1 MKKAANFITNHS
13 KLIVL
18 ISILLLVPAIIGYVN
33 TKVNYD
39 ILVYL
44 PSDIDTMKGQDI
56 LTDEFNIGAF
66 SFVMVD
72 NMSNHDILELEDK
85 IKDIDGVNGVVSLAD
100 ATDDVIPISMLPTS
114 ITDKLVDKDGTIIVV
129 TFEDGTSNERTM
141 DAVSEIRNTV
151 DDESTVSGMTSMVID
166 TMNLSNSEVVIYVI
180 IAVALCLVV
189 LGLAT
194 DSYIIPVLLLGN
206 IGFAIIY
213 NLGSNIFLG
222 DVSYITKAITAVLQL
237 GVTTDFSIF
246 LYHKYEQAK
255 LNNKKRDKKEAMNE
269 AICETFK
276 SVIGSSL
283 TTIAGFLALC
293 FMDLTLGKDI
303 GIVMAK
309 GVLWG
314 LICVLTVFPAL
325 LLTFDNLIE
334 KTKHKIH
341 FPKFKFINT
350 FSTKYYKYIIIV
362 FLILLIPAIY
372 GNSNYDVYYKLDK
385 SLPEDLPSS
394 IANSDLAKRYNI
406 ISPQIIILNK
416 DIKANQIEELV
427 NDLKSMDGIDLVI
440 APSLLEKSG
449 ISEDILPEDLTNIYE
464 SDKYQMIIINS
475 TYEVASDELNAQV
488 ETIENLVKKYDKD
501 GLVAGEGALT
511 KDLVTI
517 ADHDFKVVNYISIA
531 VIFVIMLFVLKSIS
545 LPVILVFAIEMA
557 IFMNMAMSYYTG
569 VSLPFIA
576 SIVVGTIQLGAT
588 IDYAILM
595 STKYL
600 ELRKNNKDK
609 YECMKETLNLTSVS
623 IITSALC
630 FFCATFGV
638 YIYSDIDMIGSIC
651 LLISRGA
658 IISMLVV
665 VFVLPALLL
674 IFDKLIMK
682 TTIGMKEGLKY
693 EKN

>member
-1 MKKAANFITNHS
+1 MKKLSKFITEHS

-18 ISILLLVPAIIGYVN
+18 LSIILLIPAVIGYVN

-44 PSDIDTMKGQDI
+44 PSDIDTMKGQEI

-72 NMSNHDILELEDK
+72 NMSNHDILTLEDK

-100 ATDDVIPISMLPTS
+100 VTDSTIPINMLPS
-114 ITDKLVDKDGTIIVV
+114 NITDKITDKDGTVIIV
-129 TFEDGTSNERTM
+129 TFEDGTSNERTV
-141 DAVSEIRNTV
+141 DAVNEIRDTV
-151 DDESTVSGMTSMVID
+151 DNASSVSGMTSMVID
-166 TMNLSNSEVVIYVI
+166 TMNLSNSEVVIYVA
-180 IAVALCLVV
+180 IAVILCLVV
-189 LGLAT
+189 LGFAT

-255 LNNKKRDKKEAMNE
+255 EKNKKHDKKEAMNE

-334 KTKHKIH
+334 KTKHKVH
-341 FPKFKFINT
+341 FPKFKFINN
-350 FSTKYYKYIIIV
+350 FSTKYYKYIIIG

-385 SLPEDLPSS
+385 SLPDDLPSS
-394 IANSDLAKRYNI
+394 VANSELAKRYNI
-406 ISPQIIILNK
+406 ISPQIIILDK
-416 DIKANQIEELV
+416 DIKINEIEELV
-427 NDLKSMDGIDLVI
+427 NDLKSMDGIDLVL

-449 ISEDILPEDLTNIYE
+449 ISTDILPEDLTNIYKN
-464 SDKYQMIIINS
+464 DLYQIIIINS
-475 TYEVASDELNAQV
+475 TYEVASKELNSQV
-488 ETIENLVKKYDKD
+488 DNVEKLVKKYDKD
-501 GLVAGEGALT
+501 GIVAGEGALT

-531 VIFVIMLFVLKSIS
+531 VIFVIMLIVLKSIS

-557 IFMNMAMSYYTG
+557 IFMNLSLSYFTNT
-569 VSLPFIA
+569 SLPFIA

-600 ELRKNNKDK
+600 ELRKKNKDK
-609 YECMKETLNLTSVS
+609 YECMKETLDLSSVS

-665 VFVLPALLL
+665 VFVLPSLLL
-674 IFDKLIMK
+674 IFDNLIMK
-682 TTIGMKEGLKY
+682 TTKGMKEGLIH
-693 EKN
+693 E

>member
-1 MKKAANFITNHS
+1 MKKVANFITNHS

-18 ISILLLVPAIIGYVN
+18 ISVLLLVPAIIGYVN

-394 IANSDLAKRYNI
+394 IANSELAKRYNI

-416 DIKANQIEELV
+416 DI
-427 NDLKSMDGIDLVI
+427 
-440 APSLLEKSG
+440 
-449 ISEDILPEDLTNIYE
+449 
-464 SDKYQMIIINS
+464 
-475 TYEVASDELNAQV
+475 
-488 ETIENLVKKYDKD
+488 
-501 GLVAGEGALT
+501 
-511 KDLVTI
+511 
-517 ADHDFKVVNYISIA
+517 
-531 VIFVIMLFVLKSIS
+531 
-545 LPVILVFAIEMA
+545 
-557 IFMNMAMSYYTG
+557 
-569 VSLPFIA
+569 
-576 SIVVGTIQLGAT
+576 
-588 IDYAILM
+588 
-595 STKYL
+595 
-600 ELRKNNKDK
+600 
-609 YECMKETLNLTSVS
+609 
-623 IITSALC
+623 
-630 FFCATFGV
+630 
-638 YIYSDIDMIGSIC
+638 
-651 LLISRGA
+651 
-658 IISMLVV
+658 
-665 VFVLPALLL
+665 
-674 IFDKLIMK
+674 
-682 TTIGMKEGLKY
+682 
-693 EKN
+693 